1 MTTSPQPIQSLE
13 QKAGIFLTT
22 HHIILYLALAV
33 VIGVGIYFVES
44 KYAALQEA
52 RAQAAEQALAIE
64 KDHSAQLIAQYT
76 ADEAKRQQE
85 LLQIYATIAQIKS
98 QTKVQIVH
106 DQTAPAPEV
115 GHRIETI
122 TGFQQGTITLSPTDD
137 LIVPLPVAHNIVA
150 LLDQGEAD
158 AKIVKQQETVINT
171 QTATITQQT
180 AVIAEDKKV
189 LAATIVADAKELSA
203 EKAKA
208 RKGKFKWFGI
218 GYVAGLATRGAIK
231 VFTGV

>member
-1 MTTSPQPIQSLE
+1 MSTSVTPIQSLE
-13 QKAGIFLTT
+13 KKAGVFLTT

-33 VIGVGIYFVES
+33 AIGVGVYFVES

-64 KDHSAQLIAQYT
+64 KDHSAQLVAQYT

-137 LIVPLPVAHNIVA
+137 LIVSLPVAHSIVG

-158 AKIVKQQETVINT
+158 AKIVKQQQAVIDT

-180 AVIAEDKKV
+180 AIIAEDKKV
-189 LAATIVADAKELSA
+189 LAATIVADKKELDA
-203 EKAKA
+203 EKASA
-208 RKGKFKWFGI
+208 RKGKLKWFGI
-218 GYVAGLATRGAIK
+218 GYVSGF
-231 VFTGV
+231 VSGVIMRSYF

>member
-1 MTTSPQPIQSLE
+1 MSTSVTPIQSLE
-13 QKAGIFLTT
+13 KKAGVFLTT

-33 VIGVGIYFVES
+33 AIGVGVYFVES

-64 KDHSAQLIAQYT
+64 KDHSAQLVAQYT

-122 TGFQQGTITLSPTDD
+122 TGFQQGTITLSSTDD
-137 LIVPLPVAHNIVA
+137 LIVPLPVAHSIVG

-158 AKIVKQQETVINT
+158 AKIVKQQQAVIDT

-180 AVIAEDKKV
+180 AIIAEDKKV
-189 LAATIVADAKELSA
+189 LVAQIDADTKVLNA

-208 RKGKFKWFGI
+208 RKSKLRYFAV
-218 GYVAGLATRGAIK
+218 GYVAGLATRGVIK
-231 VFTGV
+231 IFTGV

>member
-1 MTTSPQPIQSLE
+1 MAISTTPTQSIE
-13 QKAGIFLTT
+13 QKTGVFLTA

-33 VIGVGIYFVES
+33 AIGVGVYFVES
-44 KYAALQEA
+44 KYSALQEA

-64 KDHSAQLIAQYT
+64 KDHSAQLTAQYA

-106 DQTAPAPEV
+106 DQTASAPEV

-122 TGFQQGTITLSPTDD
+122 TGFQQGIITLSPADD
-137 LIVPLPVAHNIVA
+137 LIVPLPLAHSIVT

-158 AKIVKQQETVINT
+158 AKVVKQQEVVIDT

-180 AVIAEDKKV
+180 GIIAEDKKV
-189 LAATIVADAKELSA
+189 LAATIVADKKELDA
-203 EKAKA
+203 VKASA
-208 RKGKFKWFGI
+208 RKGKLKWFGI
-218 GYVAGLATRGAIK
+218 GYVSGF
-231 VFTGV
+231 VSGVIMRSYF